1 MTPTQKAAAAHAM
14 ILSKAW
20 CDPAFKA
27 RLLANAPAALKR
39 LGLGMRPGTTLK
51 VVEDTDS
58 HVHLVLP
65 PRPAGDLSQQALE
78 RMAADAGATWPA
90 GMLSACAPAPAPVPA
105 RPYQPVAHDVHV
117 GA

>member
-20 CDPAFKA
+20 CDPGFKA
-27 RLLANAPAALKR
+27 RLLAALR
-39 LGLGMRPGTTLK
+39 SLGLGMRPGTTLK

-65 PRPAGDLSQQALE
+65 PRPAGDLPQKALD

-90 GMLSACAPAPAPVPA
+90 GMLEASAPAPVPA
-105 RPYQPVAHDVHV
+105 APYRPASRDVHV

>member
-1 MTPTQKAAAAHAM
+1 M

-20 CDPAFKA
+20 CDPGFKA
-27 RLLANAPAALKR
+27 RLLANAPAALR
-39 LGLGMRPGTTLK
+39 SLGLGMRPGTTLK

-65 PRPAGDLSQQALE
+65 PRPAGDLPQQVLD

-90 GMLSACAPAPAPVPA
+90 GMLVACAPAPAPD
-105 RPYQPVAHDVHV
+105 RPYQPVSRDVHV
-117 GA
+117 SA

>member
-20 CDPAFKA
+20 CDPGFKA
-27 RLLANAPAALKR
+27 RLLANAPAALR
-39 LGLGMRPGTTLK
+39 SLGLGMRPGTTLK

-58 HVHLVLP
+58 YVHFVLP
-65 PRPAGDLSQQALE
+65 PKPAGDLPQQALD
-78 RMAADAGATWPA
+78 RMAADAGASWPA
-90 GMLSACAPAPAPVPA
+90 GMLVVSAPAPVPA
-105 RPYQPVAHDVHV
+105 KPYLPVSHYVRV

>member
-20 CDPAFKA
+20 RDPAFKA
-27 RLLANAPAALKR
+27 KLLANAPAALKS

-65 PRPAGDLSQQALE
+65 PKPAGDLPQQALD

-90 GMLSACAPAPAPVPA
+90 GMLAVSAAAPVPA
-105 RPYQPVAHDVHV
+105 RPYQPLSHDVHV

>member
-65 PRPAGDLSQQALE
+65 PRPAGDLPQRVLDS
-78 RMAADAGATWPA
+78 MAADAGATWPA
-90 GMLSACAPAPAPVPA
+90 GMLIASAPPPVVA
-105 RPYQPVAHDVHV
+105 NRYQPVSQETHV

>member
-20 CDPAFKA
+20 RDPAFKA
-27 RLLANAPAALKR
+27 KLLANAPAALKR
-39 LGLGMRPGTTLK
+39 LGLATRPGTTLK

-65 PRPAGDLSQQALE
+65 PRPAGDVCQQALV

-90 GMLSACAPAPAPVPA
+90 GMLVATAPAPVPP
-105 RPYQPVAHDVHV
+105 RLYQPVSRDVHA

>member
-1 MTPTQKAAAAHAM
+1 MLRQPAQGVAGRGNWGIAAVHGV
-14 ILSKAW
+14 
-20 CDPAFKA
+20 
-27 RLLANAPAALKR
+27 PAALKR

-65 PRPAGDLSQQALE
+65 PRPAGDVCQQALV

-90 GMLSACAPAPAPVPA
+90 GMLVATAPAPVPP
-105 RPYQPVAHDVHV
+105 RLYQPVSRDVHA